1 MSKDVGLYLHI
12 PFCARKCA
20 YCDFASYAGREG
32 DMGRY
37 IDCLISEMQT
47 YPRDDYR
54 ISTLFLGGGTPSLLP
69 PALMDELL
77 TAVRDHFSFVPNA
90 ECSCECNPGTVSPDL
105 FRVLKSQGI
114 NRLSFGVQAV
124 QPHLLS
130 LLGRIHSWDDARRSV
145 MMAKEAGFDNI
156 NLDMML
162 GLPGQTLD
170 DVRQTLDAFLSLS
183 PTHLSCYGLIVEEGT
198 LLHRQVEKKLWQLPE
213 EDDERA
219 MYDLCLTTLEK
230 HGFEHYEIS
239 NFALPGLRC
248 RHNADCWQRKEYIGL
263 GCAASGFL
271 GNKRWQNPPSLD
283 AYLAHQ
289 PGEITLLSPEDAMF
303 ESLMLGLRM
312 MDGVSADAFF
322 RMHGVTLDS
331 IYGKKLKKPI
341 SQGLIAWQDGYLRL
355 TRRGMDMQNA
365 VLVELL

>member
-1 MSKDVGLYLHI
+1 MIKDIGLYIHV
-12 PFCARKCA
+12 PFCVRKCA
-20 YCDFASYAGREG
+20 YCDFASYAGREQ
-32 DMGRY
+32 DMARY
-37 IDCLISEMQT
+37 LDRLLEEAQQKAQMNF
-47 YPRDDYR
+47 R
-54 ISTLFLGGGTPSLLP
+54 IATLYIGGGTPSLLP
-69 PALMDELL
+69 PHLMERLL
-77 TAVRDHFSFVPNA
+77 SSLHDIFRFHPDA
-90 ECSCECNPGTVSPDL
+90 ECTCECNPGTVTPQ
-105 FRVLKSQGI
+105 FFQVLKQYEI
-114 NRLSFGVQAV
+114 NRLSFGAQAS
-124 QPHLLS
+124 QPQALS
-130 LLGRIHSWDDARRSV
+130 LLGRIHVWEDVIHSMDLAR
-145 MMAKEAGFDNI
+145 AAGFHNI
-156 NLDMML
+156 NLDLML
-162 GLPGQTLD
+162 GLPGQTID
-170 DVRQTLDAFLSLS
+170 DVNETLEKALALS

-289 PGEITLLSPEDAMF
+289 PGEITLISPEDAMF